1 MIPLSGLLHS
11 YWPAP
16 LARSARPLR
25 SPAPL
30 IHRCGPAYFAM
41 DLDVPCVLHVYK
53 MVLLSRDKKTIRA
66 ILFRDD
72 CSLVP
77 GESGFCGG
85 YHPSTRL
92 SEQLHRQLATEARK
106 SRSPVMSNHTIRMI
120 APATYSDVEDVTGD
134 SAESAGPLGPQ
145 EGRQQ
150 YTQL

>member
-1 MIPLSGLLHS
+1 
-11 YWPAP
+11 
-16 LARSARPLR
+16 
-25 SPAPL
+25 
-30 IHRCGPAYFAM
+30 M

-77 GESGFCGG
+77 GEGAFCGG
-85 YHPSTRL
+85 YHQSTHL
-92 SEQLHRQLATEARK
+92 SEQLHRQLAAEARK
-106 SRSPVMSNHTIRMI
+106 KCTREWHTESDCERSECRSPVMSNHTIRMI

-134 SAESAGPLGPQ
+134 SAESAGPL
-145 EGRQQ
+145 EGGQQ